1 MSGRERLFS
10 TLIELTGRSSGR
22 TRPEVLNTTL
32 SLALALTEADG
43 AMMLLGGARQ
53 FERSVLRRGESFADP
68 LSEPCAPAPFEISL
82 LRAHQPRVLAELGAS
97 GVSPAAACPGV
108 TPGPALYVPLQ
119 LQDRKAGYLAVHRN
133 VGSARFTGRDARQLA
148 LLAAWAAV
156 ALDNLRLSEN
166 LERLAVTDDLTQV
179 FNYRYL
185 KSALR
190 REVKRATRFRQH
202 LSILMVDVDNLK
214 GYNDRN
220 GHLRGSY
227 LLREIAQLFTTQV
240 RSWDLVAK
248 YGGDEFTVILP
259 QTDRVGAASVAERL
273 RAAVESHQFPLAD
286 RGAITVST
294 GIALHPEDG
303 DSVTG
308 LIEAADRA
316 LYLAKRNGRNRVE
329 GGERLAA

>member
-1 MSGRERLFS
+1 
-10 TLIELTGRSSGR
+10 
-22 TRPEVLNTTL
+22 
-32 SLALALTEADG
+32 
-43 AMMLLGGARQ
+43 
-53 FERSVLRRGESFADP
+53 
-68 LSEPCAPAPFEISL
+68 
-82 LRAHQPRVLAELGAS
+82 
-97 GVSPAAACPGV
+97 
-108 TPGPALYVPLQ
+108 
-119 LQDRKAGYLAVHRN
+119 
-133 VGSARFTGRDARQLA
+133 
-148 LLAAWAAV
+148 
-156 ALDNLRLSEN
+156 
-166 LERLAVTDDLTQV
+166 
-179 FNYRYL
+179 
-185 KSALR
+185 
-190 REVKRATRFRQH
+190 
-202 LSILMVDVDNLK
+202 MVDVDNLK
-214 GYNDRN
+214 SYNDRN

-273 RAAVESHQFPLAD
+273 RAAVEGHQFPLAD

-294 GIALHPEDG
+294 GIALHPDDG